1 MTSMNV
7 PDNEIHHVQFTDPN
21 DQLQSSIT
29 ILIQHQTDR
38 GPISADDVL
47 DVHEELQTFSGSI
60 NPFLN

>member
-1 MTSMNV
+1 MSD

-29 ILIQHQTDR
+29 ILIRHQADR

-60 NPFLN
+60 TKHLK